1 MNNIY
6 KTYKVMLLP
15 NNKQE
20 TKLFQFAGASRFIYN
35 WTLEQEQKAYKE
47 NNKFLFDGE
56 LRKTL
61 TKLKKQEDYR
71 WLQSISND
79 VIKQAVKD
87 ACNAYKSFFNHKSS
101 YPKFKSK
108 RKSKPSFYQD
118 TSKIQFT
125 STHVKLEKISN
136 KIKKNRRTLNWIKLA
151 EKDRIPT
158 NVKYYNPRIT
168 YDGIHWWISVGI
180 EEIQSNTKLPINE
193 GIGIDLGIKD
203 LAICSDGITYKN
215 INKSKRVKKLEK
227 RRKRLQRKLSRK
239 IESQIISYS
248 IGPRNGRIPHFQ
260 QSLDSC
266 KNIIKLEKHILKIYH
281 TLTNIRNSYIHQL
294 TSEIVKREPS
304 FICMEDLNI
313 KGLMKNKYLSKPIQ
327 DCKWYFLLEVLKH
340 KANKHNILMIKA
352 DRFYPSSKLCSCCG
366 NKKVNLKLED
376 RIYKCEN
383 CGTILD
389 RDYNASLNLRNYG
402 LLNL

>member
-1 MNNIY
+1 
-6 KTYKVMLLP
+6 MLLP

-20 TKLFQFAGASRFIYN
+20 TRLFQFADASRFIYN
-35 WTLEQEQKAYKE
+35 WTLEQEQKSYKE
-47 NNKFLFDGE
+47 NNKFLQDGE

-61 TKLKKQEDYR
+61 TKLKKQEEYR
-71 WLQSISND
+71 WLQSISNN
-79 VIKQAVKD
+79 VIKQSVKD
-87 ACNAYKSFFNHKSS
+87 ACNAYKKSFNHKASH
-101 YPKFKSK
+101 PKFKSK

-118 TSKIQFT
+118 TFKIQFT

-151 EKDRIPT
+151 EPNRVPT

-168 YDGIHWWISVGI
+168 YDGIHWWISVGV
-180 EEIQSNTKLPINE
+180 EEVLCNTKLPTNE

-203 LAICSDGITYKN
+203 LAICSDGVTYKN

-227 RRKRLQRKLSRK
+227 KRKRLQRKLSRK
-239 IESQIISYS
+239 IENQIVSYS
-248 IGPRNGRIPHFQ
+248 FGTKNGRIPHFQ

-266 KNIIKLEKHILKIYH
+266 KNIQKQKLAIKKNYKQI
-281 TLTNIRNSYIHQL
+281 TNVVDNYIHQL
-294 TSEIVKREPS
+294 TSEIVNREPK
-304 FICMEDLNI
+304 FIVTEDLNI
-313 KGLMKNKYLSKPIQ
+313 RGLMKNKYLSKSIQ
-327 DCKWYFLLEVLKH
+327 DCKWYFLLETLRYKASKH
-340 KANKHNILMIKA
+340 GILMVKA

-383 CGTILD
+383 CGTIID
-389 RDYNASLNLRNYG
+389 RDYNASLNLRDYG